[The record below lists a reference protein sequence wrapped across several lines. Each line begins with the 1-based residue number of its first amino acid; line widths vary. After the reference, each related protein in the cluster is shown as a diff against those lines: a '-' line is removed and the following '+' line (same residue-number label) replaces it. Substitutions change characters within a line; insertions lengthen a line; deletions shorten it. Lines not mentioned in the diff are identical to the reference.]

1 MEFLVRFHFT
11 TEQRKKK
18 RGLDC
23 IDASQE
29 VGEVQFCD
37 GVSSVATHDVDVV
50 GTVASEAMARCDFL
64 LIPVLSTS
72 NGRQPTGKP
81 RGVNT
86 RMSQEFRING

>member
-37 GVSSVATHDVDVV
+37 GVSSVATHDVV

-72 NGRQPTGKP
+72 NGRKTPVNRGGKH
-81 RGVNT
+81 
-86 RMSQEFRING
+86 